1 MASRLEQALARFRRG
16 RHQPEADPPLAE
28 AAQEAAKPPT
38 GPPKADAFRAR
49 VEERLRNLEQQV
61 SEIKGRVNGL
71 IFLVAG
77 TALTQ
82 VIMKLMQ

>member
-1 MASRLEQALARFRRG
+1 MASRLEQALARFGRG
-16 RHQPEADPPLAE
+16 RR
-28 AAQEAAKPPT
+28 AAQEPAKPPR
-38 GPPKADAFRAR
+38 GGDAFRAR

>member
-1 MASRLEQALARFRRG
+1 MTSRLEQALAHFRRG
-16 RHQPEADPPLAE
+16 RQ
-28 AAQEAAKPPT
+28 AAQEAAEPPR
-38 GPPKADAFRAR
+38 GRGKDAFRVR

-61 SEIKGRVNGL
+61 NEIKGRINGL

-82 VIMKLMQ
+82 VIIKVLQ

>member
-1 MASRLEQALARFRRG
+1 MASRLEQALARFRRS
-16 RHQPEADPPLAE
+16 RRAE
-28 AAQEAAKPPT
+28 QEATKLPR
-38 GPPKADAFRAR
+38 GEDAFRAR

-82 VIMKLMQ
+82 VIIKVLQ

>member
-1 MASRLEQALARFRRG
+1 MASRLEQALARFRR
-16 RHQPEADPPLAE
+16 RQQATREAPNL
-28 AAQEAAKPPT
+28 PT
-38 GPPKADAFRAR
+38 GRGTDAFRAR

>member
-1 MASRLEQALARFRRG
+1 MASRLEQALARFHHR
-16 RHQPEADPPLAE
+16 QK
-28 AAQEAAKPPT
+28 AAQETEKPAR
-38 GPPKADAFRAR
+38 GSDAFRAR

-82 VIMKLMQ
+82 VIMKILQ

>member
-1 MASRLEQALARFRRG
+1 MASRLEQALARFRR
-16 RHQPEADPPLAE
+16 RQQ
-28 AAQEAAKPPT
+28 AAQEVAS
-38 GPPKADAFRAR
+38 PPKGRGDAFRAR

-61 SEIKGRVNGL
+61 NEIKGRINGL

-82 VIMKLMQ
+82 VIMKLLQ

>member
-1 MASRLEQALARFRRG
+1 MASRLEKALARFRRG
-16 RHQPEADPPLAE
+16 GK
-28 AAQEAAKPPT
+28 AAQETVEPVRRRAGDT
-38 GPPKADAFRAR
+38 FRVR

-61 SEIKGRVNGL
+61 NEIKGRVNGL

-82 VIMKLMQ
+82 VILKILQ

>member
-1 MASRLEQALARFRRG
+1 MASRLEQALARFRRA
-16 RHQPEADPPLAE
+16 RHAE
-28 AAQEAAKPPT
+28 QEATKHPR
-38 GPPKADAFRAR
+38 GGDAFRAR

-82 VIMKLMQ
+82 VIIKVLQ

>member
-1 MASRLEQALARFRRG
+1 MASRLEQALARFRR
-16 RHQPEADPPLAE
+16 RQQAAE
-28 AAQEAAKPPT
+28 EAAKPQA
-38 GPPKADAFRAR
+38 GRGADAFRAR

-82 VIMKLMQ
+82 VIMMLMQ

>member
-1 MASRLEQALARFRRG
+1 MASRLEQALARL
-16 RHQPEADPPLAE
+16 RHRQQAAE
-28 AAQEAAKPPT
+28 EAAKPPT
-38 GPPKADAFRAR
+38 GRGDAFRVR

-61 SEIKGRVNGL
+61 GEIKGRVNGL

-82 VIMKLMQ
+82 VIIKVLQ

>member
-1 MASRLEQALARFRRG
+1 MASRLEQALARFRR
-16 RHQPEADPPLAE
+16 RHQ

-38 GPPKADAFRAR
+38 GRGAGAFRAR

>member
-16 RHQPEADPPLAE
+16 RQ
-28 AAQEAAKPPT
+28 AAQEVAKPST
-38 GPPKADAFRAR
+38 GRGGDAFRAR

>member
-1 MASRLEQALARFRRG
+1 MASRLEQALARFRR
-16 RHQPEADPPLAE
+16 RQQAAEEAV
-28 AAQEAAKPPT
+28 KPPT
-38 GPPKADAFRAR
+38 GPGNAFRAR

-61 SEIKGRVNGL
+61 SEIKGRINGL

-82 VIMKLMQ
+82 VIIKVLQ

>member
-16 RHQPEADPPLAE
+16 RHQPEADPPLVE
-28 AAQEAAKPPT
+28 AAHQTAKPPT
-38 GPPKADAFRAR
+38 GRGDAFRVR

-82 VIMKLMQ
+82 VIIKVLQ

>member
-16 RHQPEADPPLAE
+16 RQ
-28 AAQEAAKPPT
+28 AAQETAKPPT
-38 GPPKADAFRAR
+38 GRGDAFRVR

-61 SEIKGRVNGL
+61 GEIKGRVNGL

>member
-1 MASRLEQALARFRRG
+1 V
-16 RHQPEADPPLAE
+16 
-28 AAQEAAKPPT
+28 
-38 GPPKADAFRAR
+38 R

-61 SEIKGRVNGL
+61 NEIKGRVNGL

-82 VIMKLMQ
+82 VIIKVLQ